1 VWIKK
6 KKVQTMRIES
16 IQSGLLQ
23 LIITITINRNNFST
37 MITIFNKTITLFLT
51 IIITIFQQIKIKK
64 G

>member
-1 VWIKK
+1 VDQK

-23 LIITITINRNNFST
+23 LIITITINSNNFST

>member
-1 VWIKK
+1 VDQK

-23 LIITITINRNNFST
+23 LIITITINSNNFST

-51 IIITIFQQIKIKK
+51 IIITNFQQIKIKK

>member
-1 VWIKK
+1 
-6 KKVQTMRIES
+6 MRIES
-16 IQSGLLQ
+16 IQSGILQ